1 MVYYICNQEEQMP
14 RVTYAHRLQTL
25 LSKPLSNYDKG
36 FAESLSNYYSRRKSM
51 TAGRAA
57 AVKRLEDR
65 YSDQNLAKAAANP
78 VIDRLAALASRVDAG
93 TWDAGFLE
101 SVTLQSKRGRDL
113 SEKQLTI
120 VSTIEERWSDQAI
133 AAKKDWKQTYAN
145 SPELKLKAKIVASY
159 YHTTGYYRDL
169 ALNILEKPD
178 FIPTPKQYKSITSN
192 KFATKVLEAWHADPK
207 YDVGTYIALRST
219 APGVLRKHI
228 KGVCVILKSN
238 ADYPKCAARGTKI
251 YQVLPFGSPTPVL
264 VEERYIK
271 NARIG
276 GSK

>member
-1 MVYYICNQEEQMP
+1 MVYYIFNQEEEMP

-25 LSKPLSNYDKG
+25 LSKPLSDYDRG
-36 FAESLSNYYSRRKSM
+36 FVESLSSHYNKRKSL
-51 TAGRAA
+51 TPGRAA
-57 AVKRLEDR
+57 AVKRLEEQ
-65 YSDQNLAKAAANP
+65 YSDEKLSAAAANP
-78 VIDRLAALASRVDAG
+78 LNERLAALTDRVDPG
-93 TWDAGFLE
+93 TWDAGFVE
-101 SVTLQSKRGRDL
+101 SVSAQVKRGRDL
-113 SEKQLTI
+113 SPKQLTI
-120 VSTIEERWSDQAI
+120 VSTIEERWSDQTI
-133 AAKKDWKQTYAN
+133 AAKKDWKQTYSN

-159 YHTTGYYRDL
+159 YYTTGYYRDL

-178 FIPTPKQYKSITSN
+178 FIPTPKQYKNITSN
-192 KFATKVLEAWHADPK
+192 KFATKILDAWNADAK
-207 YDVGTYIALRST
+207 YKVGSYIALRST

>member
-36 FAESLSNYYSRRKSM
+36 FVESLSNYYSRRKSM

-101 SVTLQSKRGRDL
+101 SVTLQCKRGRDL

-192 KFATKVLEAWHADPK
+192 KFAIKVLEAWHADAK
-207 YDVGTYIALRST
+207 YDVGTYIALRAT

-228 KGVCVILKSN
+228 KGVCVILKAN

>member
-36 FAESLSNYYSRRKSM
+36 FVESLSNYYSRRKSM

-101 SVTLQSKRGRDL
+101 SVTLQCKRGRDL

-178 FIPTPKQYKSITSN
+178 FIPTPKQYKNITSN
-192 KFATKVLEAWHADPK
+192 KFAIKVLEAWHADPK
-207 YDVGTYIALRST
+207 YDVGTYIALRAT

-228 KGVCVILKSN
+228 KGVCVILKAN

>member
-1 MVYYICNQEEQMP
+1 MP

-36 FAESLSNYYSRRKSM
+36 FVESLSNYYSRRKSM

-101 SVTLQSKRGRDL
+101 SVTLQCKRGRDL

-145 SPELKLKAKIVASY
+145 SPELKLKAKIDASY
-159 YHTTGYYRDL
+159 YHTTGYNRDF

-178 FIPTPKQYKSITSN
+178 FIPGSYKHLPLP
-192 KFATKVLEAWHADPK
+192 ATH
-207 YDVGTYIALRST
+207 
-219 APGVLRKHI
+219 
-228 KGVCVILKSN
+228 
-238 ADYPKCAARGTKI
+238 
-251 YQVLPFGSPTPVL
+251 
-264 VEERYIK
+264 
-271 NARIG
+271 
-276 GSK
+276 

>member
-1 MVYYICNQEEQMP
+1 MVYYICNQEEEMP

-25 LSKPLSNYDKG
+25 LSKPLSDYDKG
-36 FAESLSNYYSRRKSM
+36 FAESLSNYYNQRKSL

-57 AVKRLEDR
+57 AVKRLEER
-65 YSDQNLAKAAANP
+65 YSDENLAKAAANP
-78 VIDRLAALASRVDAG
+78 VIERLAALELRVDPG

-101 SVTLQSKRGRDL
+101 SVTLQCKRGRDL

-120 VSTIEERWSDQAI
+120 VSTIEGRWSDQAI
-133 AAKKDWKQTYAN
+133 EDKKDWKQTYSN

-159 YHTTGYYRDL
+159 YYTTGYYRDL

-178 FIPTPKQYKSITSN
+178 FIPTPKQYKNITSN

-207 YDVGTYIALRST
+207 YEVGAYIALRST
-219 APGVLRKHI
+219 APGVLRQYI
-228 KGVCVILKSN
+228 KGVGVILKSN
-238 ADYPKCAARGTKI
+238 ADYPKCAARGTKL